1 MCYKCKSS
9 FCKKLL
15 SGRKQKLKQYLIFLQ
30 FHMKTKKNMKTF
42 ERPCLYQHFSL
53 GGGGSKQRFSLKKLA
68 PNKLMSY
75 QTRVTE
81 VCQRE
86 REITKIYTPWSQDI
100 MYTPDR
106 GKEKYAHIYLL
117 NSYIPFTDKPMQY
130 ISSTMHIIAFW
141 DVQAFSLPSR
151 KHLTQYNVNRKSF
164 FLYIF
169 PPPPSA
175 KLFEEKLFLKSQQ
188 SP

>member
-1 MCYKCKSS
+1 
-9 FCKKLL
+9 
-15 SGRKQKLKQYLIFLQ
+15 
-30 FHMKTKKNMKTF
+30 
-42 ERPCLYQHFSL
+42 
-53 GGGGSKQRFSLKKLA
+53 
-68 PNKLMSY
+68 MSY

-164 FLYIF
+164 FFIYF
-169 PPPPSA
+169 PPPPLG
-175 KLFEEKLFLKSQQ
+175 KIIWEKTVFKKSTISLILSWLGCFVKYSLRGGGFLPPPTHDFPLRASWVKFIHVT
-188 SP
+188 SPTIQKN